1 MRGGYMGRLLWVDL
15 STGSIREEV
24 PPEAL
29 LRDFVGGYGISAR
42 LLYDRIPA
50 RADPLGP
57 DNVFGFTTGPLTGT
71 AMPTST
77 RWTVVGKSPLTDGWG
92 DANGS
97 GFFAVALKS
106 AGYDAVFFTGVAAR
120 PVYLYLDDGKA
131 ELRDATA
138 LWGRDCYEIEDWVK
152 AELGKDV
159 EAACIGPAG
168 EKLSRISGVVHCK
181 GRIAA
186 RSGLGAVMGSKRL
199 KLVAA
204 RGSQKVPVADP
215 AAAKALNR
223 KCVGD
228 IRSGV
233 GFAESYSTTGTP
245 GYISTGAVNGDSPVR
260 NWGASPSAFSGAENL
275 EFEELLK
282 VRVKREA
289 CWRCPIACWGT
300 TRLEYAG
307 RTYEAH
313 QAEYES
319 GAAFGTM
326 ALNNDYPSIIVA
338 NELCNQ
344 YGLDTISVGGCV
356 AFAIECYEA
365 GLIRS
370 QDTGGLELTW
380 GNHQA
385 MNALVEK
392 IARREDIGDLLAEGV
407 KRAAEQLGPAAAPFA
422 IHVGGQE
429 LPMHDPRF
437 EPALAVIYR
446 LDATPGRHTQAC
458 QFLAPPGYE
467 SKRPGFGVDRDKQ
480 AGRGRWI
487 KEALCLHHVSA
498 ASGACLFGYLSMR
511 HTAIPEFMTAV
522 TGHPFTI
529 DDMFVVGERIAKMRQ
544 AFNVRDGINPLAWP
558 MPARACGLPPLS
570 DGPTAGITVQVEQ
583 MSREFLED
591 MGWSQDAAVPLPE
604 TLKRLGLEDVL
615 LSLKGE

>member
-1 MRGGYMGRLLWVDL
+1 MGRLLWVNL
-15 STGSIREEV
+15 STGSIQEEV

-29 LRDFVGGYGISAR
+29 LRDFMGGYGVGAR
-42 LLYDRIPA
+42 LLYDRIPV

-57 DNVFGFTTGPLTGT
+57 DNVLGFITGPLTGT
-71 AMPTST
+71 AMPAST

-120 PVYLYLDDGKA
+120 PAYLYLDNGKA

-138 LWGRDCYEIEDWVK
+138 LWGRDCYEVEDWVK

-181 GRIAA
+181 GRAAA
-186 RSGLGAVMGSKRL
+186 RSGLGAVMGSKQL

-204 RGSQKVPVADP
+204 RGNQKIPLADP
-215 AAAKALNR
+215 AAARALNR

-228 IRSGV
+228 IRSGL
-233 GFAESYSTTGTP
+233 GFAEAYSTTGTP

-260 NWGASPSAFSGAENL
+260 NWGASATAFSGAENL
-275 EFEELLK
+275 EFDELLK
-282 VRVKREA
+282 FRVKREA

-300 TRLEYAG
+300 IRLEYAG

-319 GAAFGTM
+319 AAAFGTL
-326 ALNNDYPSIIVA
+326 ALNSNYPSIIVA
-338 NELCNQ
+338 SGLCNQ
-344 YGLDTISVGGCV
+344 YGLDTISAGGCV

-365 GLIRS
+365 GLIGP

-385 MNALVEK
+385 ITALVEK

-422 IHVGGQE
+422 VHIGGQE
-429 LPMHDPRF
+429 LPMHDSRF

-458 QFLAPPGYE
+458 QFLVPPGYISE
-467 SKRPGFGVDRDKQ
+467 RPDFGVDREKQ

-487 KEALCLHHVSA
+487 KEALCMHHVSA
-498 ASGACLFGYLSMR
+498 ASGGCLFAYLSMR

-529 DDMFVVGERIAKMRQ
+529 EDMFVVGERIANIRQ

-558 MPARACGLPPLS
+558 MPARACGLPPLP

-604 TLKRLGLEDVL
+604 TLKRLGMDDVL